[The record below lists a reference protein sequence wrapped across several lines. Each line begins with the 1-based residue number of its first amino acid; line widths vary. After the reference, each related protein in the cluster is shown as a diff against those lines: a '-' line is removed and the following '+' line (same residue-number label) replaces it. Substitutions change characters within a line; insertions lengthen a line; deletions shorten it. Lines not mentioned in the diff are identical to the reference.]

1 MKEINY
7 LLKRENM
14 ITIGVPLH
22 NIEDIYEIQTFYDN
36 GNEKMYYMNLVE
48 AEEGIKELNLE
59 KMIPVGIEDGFIE
72 RTDYFKSR
80 KVYQKMKGGNNNAN
94 V

>member
-1 MKEINY
+1 
-7 LLKRENM
+7 
-14 ITIGVPLH
+14 
-22 NIEDIYEIQTFYDN
+22 
-36 GNEKMYYMNLVE
+36 MYYMNLVE

-94 V
+94 I